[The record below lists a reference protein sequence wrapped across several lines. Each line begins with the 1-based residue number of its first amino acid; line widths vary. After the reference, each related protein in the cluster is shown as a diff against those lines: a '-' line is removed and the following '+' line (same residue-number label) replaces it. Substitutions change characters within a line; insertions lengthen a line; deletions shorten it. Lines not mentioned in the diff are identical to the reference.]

1 MADYSQQKVPDLKKI
16 LQERGLVISGNKAD
30 LIARLQEDD
39 KKKNGGA
46 GKCHY
51 NAPIRAN
58 LRRDNANIPCLLAG
72 EDEIDWD
79 EDDNKAT
86 IVPVTT
92 TAAAGGVGPV
102 DNPPAVPN
110 QKIDVDPSTTA
121 DLKVVS
127 EGEPKAED
135 TKEAVASTTE
145 PGAETAPAPEAPK
158 EDFAMGLE
166 ESDAQKEAE
175 KRAARA
181 KRFGI
186 PENEEAKRLAER
198 AKKFGTGKDP
208 VVETLDAALPERK
221 PKRVREEKEGG
232 RPTKRQT
239 PDRRT
244 EKPAEKKKA
253 QPNKPQPKKQQS
265 SGKITDDPTEKA
277 KAEARAKRFAQAA

>member
-1 MADYSQQKVPDLKKI
+1 
-16 LQERGLVISGNKAD
+16 
-30 LIARLQEDD
+30 
-39 KKKNGGA
+39 
-46 GKCHY
+46 
-51 NAPIRAN
+51 
-58 LRRDNANIPCLLAG
+58 LLAG

-86 IVPVTT
+86 TT
-92 TAAAGGVGPV
+92 PAAATITAAGGVGPV

-110 QKIDVDPSTTA
+110 QKVDVDPSTTT
-121 DLKVVS
+121 DLKVTS

-135 TKEAVASTTE
+135 LKEAVASATE
-145 PGAETAPAPEAPK
+145 PAAETAPAPEAPK
-158 EDFAMGLE
+158 EDFTIGLE
-166 ESDAQKEAE
+166 KSDAQKEAE

-186 PENEEAKRLAER
+186 PENEDAKRLADR
-198 AKKFGTGKDP
+198 AKKFGMGKDP
-208 VVETLDAALPERK
+208 VVETLDAALPERR

-253 QPNKPQPKKQQS
+253 QPNRSQPKKQKS